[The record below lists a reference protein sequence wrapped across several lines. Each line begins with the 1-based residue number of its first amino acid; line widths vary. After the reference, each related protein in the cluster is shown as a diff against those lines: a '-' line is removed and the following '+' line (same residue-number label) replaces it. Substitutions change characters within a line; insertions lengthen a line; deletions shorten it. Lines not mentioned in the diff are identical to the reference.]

1 MTIYIIQQRI
11 NDDLAGATEWAT
23 LWATQDEEQALNDIR
38 KLQARKN
45 ESGDPINWEWK
56 ITTSTLY

>member
-11 NDDLAGATEWAT
+11 NDDLAGATQWET
-23 LWATQDEEQALNDIR
+23 LWATQDEEQAQSDIR

-45 ESGDPINWEWK
+45 ESGDLINWEWK

>member
-11 NDDLAGATEWAT
+11 NDEIGGATQWET